1 MNKFW
6 NFTQNENGDRVLEL
20 GGCIC
25 DNGETWYDD
34 DVCPQAF
41 RDELESAQ
49 GNVTVQ
55 INSPG
60 GDMFAANRIYTM
72 LREYKGKVTVFID
85 SLAASAA
92 SVIAMAGDEVE
103 ISPVGMIMIHNPSTF
118 AWGDHNEMERTA
130 ATLNEM
136 KEAIINAYQAK
147 THLSREKLSDLME
160 QETWMNANK
169 AVEMGFA
176 DRIRGEEKST
186 GGVLFG
192 AKAADRAVMN
202 KIVAKLK
209 GEKPEGTQ
217 ETVKESTE
225 GNVENPTE
233 DNNVL
238 DKGTPLA
245 EINAR
250 LNAMKLLM

>member
-6 NFTQNENGDRVLEL
+6 NFTQDENGDRVLEL

-60 GDMFAANRIYTM
+60 GDVFAAAQIYNM
-72 LREYKGKVTVFID
+72 LRAYKGKVTVFID

-103 ISPVGMIMIHNPSTF
+103 ISPVGMIMIHNPSTL

-130 ATLNEM
+130 ATLNEI

-186 GGVLFG
+186 NGVLFG
-192 AKAADRAVMN
+192 AKAADRAIMN
-202 KIVAKLK
+202 KIVAKLEGK
-209 GEKPEGTQ
+209 KPEQTQ

-225 GNVENPTE
+225 ENAKTPTE
-233 DNNVL
+233 DNKVL

>member
-25 DNGETWYDD
+25 DNGDTWYDD

-60 GDMFAANRIYTM
+60 GDVFAAAQIYNM
-72 LREYKGKVTVFID
+72 LRAYKGKVTVYID

-103 ISPVGMIMIHNPSTF
+103 ISPVGMIMIHNPSTL

-130 ATLNEM
+130 ATLNEI
-136 KEAIINAYQAK
+136 KESIINAYQAK
-147 THLSREKLSDLME
+147 THLSREKLSGLME
-160 QETWMNANK
+160 QETWMNAHT

-176 DRIRGEEKST
+176 DRIRGEEKTT

-202 KIVAKLK
+202 KIVAKLEGK
-209 GEKPEGTQ
+209 KPEEIQ
-217 ETVKESTE
+217 EPITDSTE
-225 GNVENPTE
+225 DKTEGQAE